1 MGAVACPPSGFR
13 PLGAAMTDPAANP
26 GQVAD
31 AGPARQNEIAE
42 TLRKLRKL
50 VIFSGDELT
59 EGLSLYINSVSL
71 LEELEA
77 RVEDAKLYLQG
88 QERTARSSGQR
99 QWLARGVSP
108 ERAFELR
115 AARATSWNEFTQEE
129 VDAMPPSMRH
139 AVTTRL
145 ATQAAAAAKA
155 KARAEA
161 EEIAREVS
169 RRKKAEHDAKV
180 AEAAME
186 DIKKQAAKK
195 KLEVLAAIEE
205 EANAEI
211 LRYEKQLKAAKEES
225 LKMAWADAQ
234 PATSDAASSRDTPA
248 ASSNQGASSG
258 SQQDASGGPW
268 PQLPKPTAKS
278 QQRGRDATPQSATAT
293 ARQRSKS
300 KGGANK
306 SGEAPE
312 PLTWGDI
319 FESPDTYLRPLRGA
333 CQDDGISVPLASAA
347 RNSETAVEL
356 FGRTRPPLQ
365 ARANAYPHKKSNS
378 S

>member
-1 MGAVACPPSGFR
+1 
-13 PLGAAMTDPAANP
+13 MTDPAATP

-31 AGPARQNEIAE
+31 EGPARQNEIAE

-50 VIFSGDELT
+50 VIFSGDELS
-59 EGLSLYINSVSL
+59 EGLPLYFNSVSL

-77 RVEDAKLYLQG
+77 RVEDAKLFMQG
-88 QERTARSSGQR
+88 QERTARTSPQR

-108 ERAFELR
+108 ERAFEMR
-115 AARATSWNEFTQEE
+115 AARATSWAEFSQAE
-129 VDAMPPSMRH
+129 VDAMAPSMRH
-139 AVTTRL
+139 AITTKL

-186 DIKKQAAKK
+186 SIKNS
-195 KLEVLAAIEE
+195 LAAIEE

-211 LRYEKQLKAAKEES
+211 LRYERQLQAAKEES
-225 LKMAWADAQ
+225 LKMSWADAQ

-248 ASSNQGASSG
+248 ASSNQDAAASSG
-258 SQQDASGGPW
+258 SW

-278 QQRGRDATPQSATAT
+278 QQRGRDATPQSATT
-293 ARQRSKS
+293 RQRSKS

-306 SGEAPE
+306 SGEASRYRGGTFSGPPTTTSDRYE
-312 PLTWGDI
+312 ALAKTMA
-319 FESPDTYLRPLRGA
+319 SPSR
-333 CQDDGISVPLASAA
+333 
-347 RNSETAVEL
+347 
-356 FGRTRPPLQ
+356 
-365 ARANAYPHKKSNS
+365 
-378 S
+378 

>member
-1 MGAVACPPSGFR
+1 MAPPPDFA
-13 PLGAAMTDPAANP
+13 LGAAMTDPAANP

-31 AGPARQNEIAE
+31 EGPARQDEIAE

-59 EGLSLYINSVSL
+59 EGLPLYFNSVSL

-77 RVEDAKLYLQG
+77 RVEDARLFLQG

-108 ERAFELR
+108 ERAFEMR
-115 AARATSWNEFTQEE
+115 AARATSWNEFTQAE
-129 VDAMPPSMRH
+129 VDAMTPSMRH
-139 AVTTRL
+139 AMTTRL

-161 EEIAREVS
+161 EEIAKEVS

-205 EANAEI
+205 DTNAEL
-211 LRYEKQLKAAKEES
+211 LRYEQQLKAAKEES
-225 LKMAWADAQ
+225 LRMAWADAQ

-248 ASSNQGASSG
+248 ASSNQ
-258 SQQDASGGPW
+258 DAS
-268 PQLPKPTAKS
+268 
-278 QQRGRDATPQSATAT
+278 
-293 ARQRSKS
+293 
-300 KGGANK
+300 
-306 SGEAPE
+306 
-312 PLTWGDI
+312 
-319 FESPDTYLRPLRGA
+319 
-333 CQDDGISVPLASAA
+333 
-347 RNSETAVEL
+347 
-356 FGRTRPPLQ
+356 
-365 ARANAYPHKKSNS
+365 
-378 S
+378 

>member
-1 MGAVACPPSGFR
+1 
-13 PLGAAMTDPAANP
+13 MTDPAANP

-31 AGPARQNEIAE
+31 EGPARQNEIAE

-59 EGLSLYINSVSL
+59 EGLPLYFNSVSL

-77 RVEDAKLYLQG
+77 RVEDARLFMQG

-108 ERAFELR
+108 ERAFEMR
-115 AARATSWNEFTQEE
+115 AARATSWAEFSQAE
-129 VDAMPPSMRH
+129 VDAMTPSMRH
-139 AVTTRL
+139 AMTTRL
-145 ATQAAAAAKA
+145 AT
-155 KARAEA
+155 RCC
-161 EEIAREVS
+161 

-186 DIKKQAAKK
+186 NIKKEAAKK
-195 KLEVLAAIEE
+195 KLEVLAANEE

-211 LRYEKQLKAAKEES
+211 LRYERQLQAAKEES
-225 LKMAWADAQ
+225 LKTSWAEAQ

-258 SQQDASGGPW
+258 SW

-278 QQRGRDATPQSATAT
+278 QQRGRDATPQSATT
-293 ARQRSKS
+293 RQRSKS
-300 KGGANK
+300 KAALTSRARHLNRYRGGTF
-306 SGEAPE
+306 SGPPTTICDRYGE
-312 PLTWGDI
+312 PAKMMA
-319 FESPDTYLRPLRGA
+319 SPSR
-333 CQDDGISVPLASAA
+333 
-347 RNSETAVEL
+347 
-356 FGRTRPPLQ
+356 
-365 ARANAYPHKKSNS
+365 
-378 S
+378 

>member
-1 MGAVACPPSGFR
+1 MS
-13 PLGAAMTDPAANP
+13 DPDANP

-50 VIFSGDELT
+50 VIFSGDE
-59 EGLSLYINSVSL
+59 
-71 LEELEA
+71 
-77 RVEDAKLYLQG
+77 VEDAKLYLQG

-108 ERAFELR
+108 ERAFEMR

-195 KLEVLAAIEE
+195 KLEVLAAIE
-205 EANAEI
+205 
-211 LRYEKQLKAAKEES
+211 
-225 LKMAWADAQ
+225 
-234 PATSDAASSRDTPA
+234 ATKSSATRSSSRP
-248 ASSNQGASSG
+248 
-258 SQQDASGGPW
+258 P
-268 PQLPKPTAKS
+268 
-278 QQRGRDATPQSATAT
+278 R
-293 ARQRSKS
+293 RS
-300 KGGANK
+300 
-306 SGEAPE
+306 
-312 PLTWGDI
+312 
-319 FESPDTYLRPLRGA
+319 R
-333 CQDDGISVPLASAA
+333 
-347 RNSETAVEL
+347 
-356 FGRTRPPLQ
+356 
-365 ARANAYPHKKSNS
+365 
-378 S
+378 

>member
-1 MGAVACPPSGFR
+1 MS
-13 PLGAAMTDPAANP
+13 DPDANP

-59 EGLSLYINSVSL
+59 DGLALYINNVSL

-88 QERTARSSGQR
+88 QERTARTSGQR

-108 ERAFELR
+108 ERAFEMR

-186 DIKKQAAKK
+186 DIKKQAARK

-205 EANAEI
+205 EANAEL
-211 LRYEKQLKAAKEES
+211 LRYEKQLQAAKEES
-225 LKMAWADAQ
+225 LKTAWAE
-234 PATSDAASSRDTPA
+234 P
-248 ASSNQGASSG
+248 
-258 SQQDASGGPW
+258 
-268 PQLPKPTAKS
+268 
-278 QQRGRDATPQSATAT
+278 GR
-293 ARQRSKS
+293 
-300 KGGANK
+300 
-306 SGEAPE
+306 
-312 PLTWGDI
+312 
-319 FESPDTYLRPLRGA
+319 
-333 CQDDGISVPLASAA
+333 
-347 RNSETAVEL
+347 
-356 FGRTRPPLQ
+356 
-365 ARANAYPHKKSNS
+365 
-378 S
+378 